1 MKFTAHVSGER
12 VQSVQEHCKNTA
24 KLCAEYCAVFNAQN
38 IGRLAGLLHDAGKM
52 CFDFDDYINGMNGFR
67 RGEIDHSY
75 AGAKYIT
82 EIADKDCSGAARLV
96 ARIIISHHGL
106 HDWVDDNCRDYY
118 CARLSNDKNYEQI
131 KTNISLLAGIDEI
144 KNLLKAAAKEYRELR
159 QRIKDISKGKT
170 DCAFYLGMLERI
182 IQSALIDADR
192 TDTASFMKNKEIS
205 EYNADISLWQNMK
218 LNMERKLSRFSDKT
232 DMISQQRRS
241 ISDRCAA
248 FAENEVHICRMI
260 VPTGGGKTLS
270 SLRFAVEYCISHEK
284 MKNIIYT
291 APFMSILEQ
300 NSDEI
305 RSIANEC
312 NFTEHHSNALAEI
325 ADDAEEYSEY
335 ELHTERWDKPV
346 IATTMAQLLNTMFL
360 AKSSSVRRFH
370 RLAKSV
376 LIIDEIQSL
385 PLKCINTFDLT
396 VNFLSYICGSAVVL
410 CTATQPSIDNVG
422 YPIILD
428 KNVSMTGN
436 YNVDFEIFKRT
447 KIIPYIDPYGYSYE
461 TAADFCF
468 DKFMTSGN
476 LLLIVNT
483 KSSALKLY
491 KLLKEKCCGMAEV
504 IHLSTNMCPEHR
516 KDKIS
521 KIRYLLSD
529 GKPVICVTTQL
540 IEAGVDI
547 SFKCVVRSAAGIDN
561 VVQAAGRCNRHGEND
576 GLCPVYI
583 IKLKDEK
590 LGNLREI
597 AVAQNIT
604 QQMTDSGKYSD
615 ISSPEAVMD
624 YFDLLYKT
632 ENDRLSYSV
641 NGNENLLNLLSLNKN
656 RYETLPTPKTCSPF
670 ESQALKTAGTLFKV
684 IDNNTQDV
692 IVPYN
697 DEAKTII
704 VMLES
709 SCGNTVDLLR
719 KAQKYTISIY
729 SGMNSKLNENNAVR
743 VLENGV
749 VILEKSFYNDEF
761 GVDTDES
768 EKEILIY

>member
-1 MKFTAHVSGER
+1 MFTAHISGER
-12 VQSVQEHCKNTA
+12 VQSVQEHCENTA
-24 KLCAEYCAVFNAQN
+24 KLCAEYCAVFNAAN
-38 IGRLAGLLHDAGKM
+38 IGKLAGLLHDAGKM
-52 CFDFDDYINGMNGFR
+52 CSDFDGYINGINGYR

-82 EIADKDCSGAARLV
+82 EIADKDCSGVSRLV
-96 ARIIISHHGL
+96 ARVIISHHGI

-118 CARLSNDKNYEQI
+118 CARLSNNKNYMQI
-131 KTNISLLAGIDEI
+131 KSNIGLLASKDEI
-144 KNLLKAAAKEYRELR
+144 RNLLKAAEEEYQELR
-159 QRIKDISKGKT
+159 RKIRNISKGKT
-170 DCAFYLGMLERI
+170 DCAFYLGMLERMI
-182 IQSALIDADR
+182 ESALIDADR
-192 TDTASFMKNKEIS
+192 TDTASFMENKAIPEN
-205 EYNADISLWQNMK
+205 NADISLWHDMK
-218 LNMERKLSRFSDKT
+218 LRMERKLSGFADKT
-232 DMISQQRRS
+232 DIISLQRKS

-248 FAENEVHICRMI
+248 FSENEVHICRMI

-270 SLRFAVEYCISHEK
+270 SLRFAVEYCISHDK

-300 NSDEI
+300 NSDEL
-305 RSIANEC
+305 RNIAKEC
-312 NFTEHHSNALAEI
+312 NFIEHHSNALAEI
-325 ADDAEEYSEY
+325 SDNAEEYSEY

-346 IATTMAQLLNTMFL
+346 IATTMVQLLNTMFA

-376 LIIDEIQSL
+376 LIIDEVQSL
-385 PLKCINTFDLT
+385 PLKCINIFNLT
-396 VNFLSYICGSAVVL
+396 INFLSYICGSAVVL

-436 YNVDFEIFKRT
+436 YNVDFEVFKRT
-447 KIIPYIDPYGYSYE
+447 EIIPYIDPYGYSYE
-461 TAADFCF
+461 AAADLCF
-468 DKFMTSGN
+468 DKFMISGN

-491 KLLKEKCCGMAEV
+491 NLLKEKCCSMAEV

-521 KIRYLLSD
+521 RIRSLLSD
-529 GKPVICVTTQL
+529 GNPVICVTTQL

-561 VVQAAGRCNRHGEND
+561 AVQAAGRCNRHGENG

-590 LGNLREI
+590 LNNLREI
-597 AVAQNIT
+597 AVAQTIT

-615 ISSPEAVMD
+615 ISSPKAVMD

-632 ENDRLSYSV
+632 EKDQLSYPV
-641 NGNENLLNLLSLNKN
+641 EGNENLLNLLSLNKN
-656 RYETLPTPKTCSPF
+656 RYEILPTPKTCSQY
-670 ESQALKTAGTLFKV
+670 ESQAFKTAGTLFKV
-684 IDNNTQDV
+684 IDDNTQDV

-697 DEAKTII
+697 DEAETII
-704 VMLES
+704 GMLEAPHA
-709 SCGNTVDLLR
+709 NTAELLR

-729 SGMNSKLNENNAVR
+729 SGMKSKLNENNAVR
-743 VLENGV
+743 VLENGA
-749 VILEKSFYNDEF
+749 VILEKSFYNDES
-761 GVDTDES
+761 GVDTEGS